1 MLTFLGAVIIWH
13 AVKKI
18 MQLQL
23 LSNSRVFTSRLLS
36 FSDSNLQKAA
46 AAAAALISSQQQQ
59 QARPAALFTQVVAVM
74 TDWLIRGGSVVRH
87 CHTIS

>member
-46 AAAAALISSQQQQ
+46 AAAALISSQQQQ